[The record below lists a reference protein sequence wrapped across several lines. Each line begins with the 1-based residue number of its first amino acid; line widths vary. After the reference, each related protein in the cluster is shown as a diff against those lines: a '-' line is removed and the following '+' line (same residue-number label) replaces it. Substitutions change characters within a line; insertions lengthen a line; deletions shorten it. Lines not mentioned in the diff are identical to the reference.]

1 MAKANKRRHC
11 PALGGEITPV
21 DCGEDRNRRHACP
34 MECPH
39 NPFNPDN
46 YDQLLEIED
55 RLDDKT
61 MERLANDCRDRFA
74 LQRET
79 EAVLQ
84 EGSGHAMHAYMAQK
98 FFFVRDAAGLAFAQ
112 RWEKAGYAGL
122 RNDERALFAAKS
134 QTRVAALEVHRV
146 IDSQFLE
153 VVDLLAPER
162 GPMLLLDRSLAKRAI
177 RFGVLVCWVYPLP
190 HFWRLS
196 GTAILVPDMGGPTPE
211 EVIAETLRHLGAPTG
226 DAGARGRWLAENFLC
241 IDASITATS
250 RERRRLMMEGADAEW
265 CEATYELTGTP
276 AAFRQALKAE
286 PEVDGGDLA
295 DTERNAGFSEAWVW
309 FDDTKAAAAATVA
322 GGRQLLGNVLLGKG
336 ICRIDA
342 MGRARYEE
350 LRRRFEARMGKVAR
364 FSGERR
370 VNQGA
375 QLAAKSVSADLA
387 LVPPRLLEN
396 PMQLQLATSRIPGP
410 GPGET
415 LADVQRRVVQEG
427 LLRFLDEAIPALEAR
442 TPRQAAADPQLRPKL
457 VQLVKSRVRQLDE
470 DNLRTGR
477 SDDINGAIREL
488 GLVEIDFPA
497 PPPRDPPPASD
508 TGEDEEDDEDF
519 DDEDDSLI
527 DFPSA
532 TERRAEPPPPRLRPP
547 GSSKGQATGAITGEL
562 SIGEAADRMAEAMG
576 RFETPSEALAEL
588 EASGSEMLEDLSALT
603 AELISP
609 DEFGI
614 LITLMLPV
622 WFAMVPAGSPTP
634 VLDYDRME
642 EAFDRDYDAVED
654 GDFANSEELMQLV
667 LKDCPQPGMLMQ
679 ALGHL
684 YSTSGRLPKKLRPGT
699 AAMGVMALAVKTV
712 LTELDRSQRG

>member
-34 MECPH
+34 MDCAH

-55 RLDDKT
+55 RLDAKT
-61 MERLANDCRDRFA
+61 MDRLANDSRDRFA
-74 LQRET
+74 LQRER
-79 EAVLQ
+79 EALLRD
-84 EGSGHAMHAYMAQK
+84 GSGHAMHAFLAQK
-98 FFFVRDAAGLAFAQ
+98 LFFARDAAGLTFAQ
-112 RWEKAGYAGL
+112 RWEKAAYAGL
-122 RNDERALFAAKS
+122 RNDERALFAAKA
-134 QTRVAALEVHRV
+134 QTRVVALEVHRV

-153 VVDLLAPER
+153 AVDLLAPER

-177 RFGVLVCWVYPLP
+177 RFGALIGWAYPLP

-196 GTAILVPDMGGPTPE
+196 GTAVLVPNMGGPAPE
-211 EVIAETLRHLGAPTG
+211 AIVDETLLHLGAVTG
-226 DAGARGRWLAENFLC
+226 EAGARGRWLAENFLR

-250 RERRRLMMEGADAEW
+250 LERRRLMLAGADTEW
-265 CEATYELTGTP
+265 CEATYELIGTP
-276 AAFRQALKAE
+276 AGFRQALKGE
-286 PEVDGGDLA
+286 PEVDGEELA
-295 DTERNAGFSEAWVW
+295 DTERRAGFSEAWVW
-309 FDDTKAAAAATVA
+309 FDDTKTGSATTVA

-336 ICRIDA
+336 QGRIDA
-342 MGRARYEE
+342 MGRERFAE
-350 LRRRFEARMGKVAR
+350 LRRRFEVRMGKVVR
-364 FSGERR
+364 FTSERR
-370 VNQGA
+370 GNQGA
-375 QLAAKSVSADLA
+375 QLTAKSPSADLA

-396 PMQLQLATSRIPGP
+396 LVQLQLAPSRIPGP

-415 LADVQRRVVQEG
+415 MAEVQSRVVQES
-427 LLRFLDEAIPALEAR
+427 LRCFLDEAIPALGGR
-442 TPRQAAADPQLRPKL
+442 TPRQAAADPQLRPKI
-457 VQLVKSRVRQLDE
+457 VQLVKTRVSHLDE
-470 DNLRTGR
+470 DNLRSGR
-477 SDDINGAIREL
+477 NDDINWLIREL
-488 GLVEIDFPA
+488 GLTEIDFPP
-497 PPPRDPPPASD
+497 PPPRDPPLASA
-508 TGEDEEDDEDF
+508 TGEDDEDF
-519 DDEDDSLI
+519 GDEDDAVI

-532 TERRAEPPPPRLRPP
+532 TERRAEPPLPRLRPP
-547 GSSKGQATGAITGEL
+547 GTSKGQAAGAITGEL
-562 SIGEAADRMAEAMG
+562 SIGEAADRMAAAMG
-576 RFETPSEALAEL
+576 RFETPSEAFAEL

-614 LITLMLPV
+614 LITLILPV
-622 WFAMVPAGSPTP
+622 WFAMVPAGSPAPT
-634 VLDYDRME
+634 LDYDRME